1 MRYKLSQIVDEY
13 LSTNKELQ
21 GTTLII
27 DGFSS
32 KLYGQSTYSFSLLSM
47 LTYVRELKKE
57 LKK

>member
-1 MRYKLSQIVDEY
+1 MVDGY
-13 LSTNKELQ
+13 LNTNKELQ
-21 GTTLII
+21 GTTSII